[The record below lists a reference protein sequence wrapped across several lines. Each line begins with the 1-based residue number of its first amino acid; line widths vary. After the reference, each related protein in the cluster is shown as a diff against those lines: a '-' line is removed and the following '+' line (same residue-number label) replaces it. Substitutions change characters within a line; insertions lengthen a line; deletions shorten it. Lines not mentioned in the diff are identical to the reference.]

1 MDEVA
6 NDLRATAAAA
16 AAAATALQK
25 DGLALPQCFKS
36 ESLTLFIWLPWI
48 FRYDRQVQRA
58 ALSCLSL
65 QGEHHA
71 VLSVGSDETV
81 CPVRI

>member
-6 NDLRATAAAA
+6 NDLRATAAAAA

-36 ESLTLFIWLPWI
+36 ESLTLFI
-48 FRYDRQVQRA
+48 
-58 ALSCLSL
+58 
-65 QGEHHA
+65 
-71 VLSVGSDETV
+71 
-81 CPVRI
+81 

>member
-36 ESLTLFIWLPWI
+36 ESLTLFI
-48 FRYDRQVQRA
+48 
-58 ALSCLSL
+58 
-65 QGEHHA
+65 
-71 VLSVGSDETV
+71 
-81 CPVRI
+81 